1 MSHSQ
6 LQDSISSPNFT
17 NDHRFSDLPARD
29 QLAVTWEIFR
39 LQARV
44 IFSQKF
50 VWFLAGLV
58 AYFVVVYVVNY
69 NQPMI
74 DRMAQQDVFYWLLEF
89 PLSALAVYLNM
100 QLITAEKDSRTLEV
114 MFTTAGSRYKVWLL
128 RIGTLAV
135 ILLALSFGLS
145 AMSFFTF
152 TDLPI
157 FGMGLNAFVPT
168 FFVGNMTLYFAVR
181 FRSGFAAGMISA
193 GLLVMV
199 LMFSEL
205 YNETRYF
212 LYFNPYDVPRRLD
225 PETWNFWMWQNR
237 IAVFLMGGFLL
248 FSALRGME
256 VRERLLR

>member
-1 MSHSQ
+1 MSSTPTLQRSITPSIRHS
-6 LQDSISSPNFT
+6 
-17 NDHRFSDLPARD
+17 RFAELPARA
-29 QLAVTWEIFR
+29 QLSVAWEILR

-50 VWFLAGLV
+50 VWFLAGIV
-58 AYFVVVYVVNY
+58 AYFVVIYIVNY

-74 DRMAQQDVFYWLLEF
+74 DRMAQEDVFNWLLQF

-100 QLITAEKDSRTLEV
+100 QLITSEKDNRTLEV

-128 RIGTLAV
+128 RVGTLNA
-135 ILLALSFGLS
+135 ILLALSLGLS
-145 AMSFFTF
+145 ALAFFTF
-152 TDLPI
+152 TDVPI
-157 FGMGLNAFVPT
+157 FGMALNAFVPT

-181 FRSGFAAGMISA
+181 FRSGFAAGMVSA
-193 GLLVMV
+193 GLLVV
-199 LMFSEL
+199 LLMFSEL

-212 LYFNPYDVPRRLD
+212 LYFNPYDVPRQLD
-225 PETWNFWMWQNR
+225 PETWNWWMWQNR
-237 IAVFLMGGFLL
+237 MAVLLLGSFLL